1 MIRNFARNRNTERK
15 PVEVTERADFA
26 AKTFR
31 AGNGWDMSVHVLA
44 LAFPITIVLQLQKAT
59 DSCEKRGPRI
69 SFVQIARS

>member
-31 AGNGWDMSVHVLA
+31 AGNGWDMGAYNHNCAPAPKSN
-44 LAFPITIVLQLQKAT
+44 
-59 DSCEKRGPRI
+59 
-69 SFVQIARS
+69 

>member
-44 LAFPITIVLQLQKAT
+44 LAFPILQGYG
-59 DSCEKRGPRI
+59 CI
-69 SFVQIARS
+69 